1 MGIKVSTLPPELY
14 VRAPAQDMPRHS
26 LDENPTIAGSERL
39 SNGPTACEGA
49 ACNVRSLNVDVPDP
63 GEAEDARDGTLPN
76 NACHSTHSNEL
87 FHSTESPQLDAHK
100 PSPLTPLLPPDE
112 CPPDTDQEH
121 LPDNPTTRAECV
133 SNIRSS
139 NIDIPD
145 AGEAGETALFSTKA
159 VTIQVQA
166 KIFIHPQ
173 LHNVMHANRTLPRR
187 TPPMTNAHR
196 TFVWGAFKM
205 HL

>member
-1 MGIKVSTLPPELY
+1 MSTLPPELY

-76 NACHSTHSNEL
+76 N
-87 FHSTESPQLDAHK
+87 ESPQLDAHK

-145 AGEAGETALFSTKA
+145 AGEAGETALFSTK
-159 VTIQVQA
+159 V
-166 KIFIHPQ
+166 
-173 LHNVMHANRTLPRR
+173 
-187 TPPMTNAHR
+187 
-196 TFVWGAFKM
+196 
-205 HL
+205 